1 MRIIK
6 TQQTKVFYSNLLPLQ
21 KENFPQRLKDWGDT
35 QRMDYIKLDLLS
47 CIVTK

>member
-21 KENFPQRLKDWGDT
+21 KKKNFPQRLKDWGDT
-35 QRMDYIKLDLLS
+35 QRMEYIKLDLLS
-47 CIVTK
+47 